1 MMNLKG
7 TLMVAGA
14 LALGACGGGGD
25 PPLPTALKVDMATF
39 SGNGIY
45 WNPAEPGTGFFFE
58 AQGDTGVI
66 TFFVYDANGRP
77 EWYTAPGYMGNP
89 DSNGRHS
96 MTTQLL
102 RFTGGQAMQST
113 VVTTPVS
120 TIVGTV
126 TVVLQGDTAQVT
138 LPGRSFTAERL
149 NKSAQRVPA
158 RSSQPETGIY
168 WNPAESGRGY
178 VIEVNADVATVGAF
192 LYTADGQ
199 PTWSLVT
206 VPMPGGSGSNA
217 TGDYVVYSGGQTLSG
232 AYRAPSGSTNLG
244 KLSFNFSAACAGQ
257 IGFPGMPAVA
267 VQRYGFGGLPN
278 GGECRSKTVTPV
290 LPGY

>member
-1 MMNLKG
+1 MDLLKAD
-7 TLMVAGA
+7 VAA
-14 LALGACGGGGD
+14 
-25 PPLPTALKVDMATF
+25 F
-39 SGNGIY
+39 SGNGTW
-45 WNPAEPGTGFFFE
+45 WNPSEPGTGFFFE
-58 AQGDTGVI
+58 GQGGTGVV
-66 TFFVYDANGRP
+66 TFYVFESSGRP
-77 EWYTAPGYMGNP
+77 TWVSAAGTLTA
-89 DSNGRHS
+89 
-96 MTTQLL
+96 TTTGHTFQGTLQ
-102 RFTGGQAMQST
+102 RYTGGLPITANWQPMPVA
-113 VVTTPVS
+113 TPVGPV
-120 TIVGTV
+120 TIRFAS
-126 TVVLQGDTAQVT
+126 DTAEVT
-138 LPGRSFTAERL
+138 LPKRSFTARKCWIAAPGSGL
-149 NKSAQRVPA
+149 
-158 RSSQPETGIY
+158 QPETGIY

-244 KLSFNFSAACAGQ
+244 KLSFNFNAACAGQ

-278 GGECRSKTVTPV
+278 GGECRSKTVTSV